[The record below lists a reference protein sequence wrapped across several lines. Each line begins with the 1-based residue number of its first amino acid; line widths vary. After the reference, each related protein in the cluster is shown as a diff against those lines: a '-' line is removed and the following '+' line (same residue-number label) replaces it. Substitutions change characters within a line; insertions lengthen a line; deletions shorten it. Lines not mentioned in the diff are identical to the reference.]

1 MSGKRVVILGSG
13 SAGYTAAIYASR
25 ANLDTTILSG
35 DEIGGQLGTTSDV
48 ENFPG
53 WPEGILG
60 PELMEKM
67 KKQAERFGTKMKSSL
82 AKSIDMSKQPF
93 VIDTGDEKIEAD
105 ALIVCTGAKARWLGL
120 EGEKKYIGHGYT
132 SCATCDGFF
141 YRGKEVIVVG
151 GGDSAMEE
159 ATFLTKFASKVYV
172 VHRRDELR
180 ASKIMQDRAL
190 NHEKIEFIW
199 NSSISKFHGEEKI
212 ESVTLKDTQTG
223 EEKDMNIDGVFVA
236 IGHQPVTEFLGG
248 QISLDDAGYIVPQ
261 ERTMTNVPG
270 VFAAGDV
277 VDTVYRQ
284 AITAAGM
291 GCQAA
296 IDAERWLEDQE

>member
-1 MSGKRVVILGSG
+1 MSKKRVVVLGSG

-25 ANLDTTILSG
+25 ANLETTILSG
-35 DEIGGQLGTTSDV
+35 DEVGGQLGTTSEV

-67 KKQAERFGTKMKSSL
+67 KQQAQRFGTTMKTGL
-82 AKSIDMSKQPF
+82 AKSIDTSSQPF

-105 ALIVCTGAKARWLGL
+105 AIIVCTGAKARWLGI
-120 EGEKKYIGHGYT
+120 EGEKKYIGHGYS

-141 YRGKEVIVVG
+141 YRDKEVIIVG

-172 VHRRDELR
+172 VHRRNELR
-180 ASKIMQDRAL
+180 ASKIMQERAL

-199 NSSISKFHGEEKI
+199 NSAISQFHGDEKVEAVTIKNTENGEEK
-212 ESVTLKDTQTG
+212 Q
-223 EEKDMNIDGVFVA
+223 MNIDGVFVA
-236 IGHQPVTEFLGG
+236 IGHQPVTDFLGG
-248 QISLDDAGYIVPQ
+248 QITLDDAGYIVPS
-261 ERTMTNVPG
+261 ERTLTNIPG
-270 VFAAGDV
+270 IFAAGDV

-296 IDAERWLEDQE
+296 IDCERWLEDQE